1 MKRRQKR
8 LMREVTLAVVAVALF
23 GWMLTA
29 QRWETAAAHQTGT
42 LADFFTGP
50 PPSVVNSDEVAKVR
64 VRLEPGARAHWH
76 SHGWGQLLLPEE
88 GRGRFQIRNQPLQ
101 ELRPGEPVFTGG
113 GVMHWHG
120 AAPDQS
126 LVMIAMQGGG
136 AEWMEPVSDEIY
148 LAQLEMLP

>member
-1 MKRRQKR
+1 MKRRHKR
-8 LMREVTLAVVAVALF
+8 SMREVTLAVVAVALF
-23 GWMLTA
+23 WWMLTA

-50 PPSVVNSDEVAKVR
+50 PPSVVNSDEVAKAR

-113 GVMHWHG
+113 GVVHWHG

-136 AEWMEPVSDEIY
+136 AEWMEPVNDEVY
-148 LAQLEMLP
+148 LAQPAR

>member
-1 MKRRQKR
+1 MQNNRKRS
-8 LMREVTLAVVAVALF
+8 MREVTLAVVALVLV
-23 GWMLTA
+23 GWILTA
-29 QRWETAAAHQTGT
+29 ERWGTAAAEQTGT

-50 PPSVVNSDEVAKVR
+50 PPDVLNSDEVGKAR

-113 GVMHWHG
+113 GVVHWHG
-120 AAPDQS
+120 AAPDES
-126 LVMIAMQGGG
+126 LVMIAVQGGG
-136 AEWMEPVSDEIY
+136 AEWMEPVSDEVY
-148 LAQLEMLP
+148 LAQPVP

>member
-1 MKRRQKR
+1 MKRDQRHS
-8 LMREVTLAVVAVALF
+8 MREVMLVLVAVTLF
-23 GWMLTA
+23 GWLLTA
-29 QRWETAAAHQTGT
+29 ARRGTAAAEQAGT

-50 PPSVVNSDEVAKVR
+50 APTVLDSDEVGKAR
-64 VRLEPGARAHWH
+64 VRLQSGARAHWH

-113 GVMHWHG
+113 GVVHWHG

-126 LVMIAMQGGG
+126 LVMIAVQGGG
-136 AEWMEPVSDEIY
+136 AEWMEPVSDEVYI
-148 LAQLEMLP
+148 AHPAR